1 MYKEQVNAS
10 RIVKQLKQLLHD
22 MDILRSQ
29 VLDNDIA
36 AFDRLTTQSRTS
48 TIQAIKEYLGK
59 MIRLSIDNH
68 EIMSTFPTSFS
79 SHLELINSLKMIL
92 FECKHVGY
100 KVKVISHY
108 HFRVGVSIAPCKTV
122 ISKPTR

>member
-1 MYKEQVNAS
+1 MQFRSLRDWDQVYKEQVNAS

-79 SHLELINSLKMIL
+79 SHLELINS
-92 FECKHVGY
+92 
-100 KVKVISHY
+100 
-108 HFRVGVSIAPCKTV
+108 
-122 ISKPTR
+122 